1 MTWNIDTSHTRAL
14 FAVRHMMISTVR
26 GQFDKVS
33 GKVDFNQDN
42 PELSSV
48 EVSIDAASFD
58 TKDPQRDA
66 HLRSPDFLDV
76 EKYPFITF
84 KSTKVEKTGDN
95 TGLITGDLTI
105 RDVTRPVT
113 LNTEFNG
120 VAKAPWGTTS
130 AGFTATTK
138 INRKDFG
145 LVWNVALETGGV
157 LVGEEVSI
165 TLEVEIIKT
174 A

>member
-1 MTWNIDTSHTRAL
+1 MAWNIDTSHTRAL

-26 GQFDKVS
+26 GQFDKVT
-33 GKVDFNQDN
+33 GTVDFNQAN

-58 TKDPQRDA
+58 TKDAQRDG
-66 HLRSPDFLDV
+66 HLRSPDFLNV
-76 EKYPFITF
+76 EAYPAITF
-84 KSTKVEKTGDN
+84 KSTQVEKTGDT
-95 TGLITGDLTI
+95 TGRITGDLTI
-105 RDVTRPVT
+105 RDITRPVV
-113 LNTEFNG
+113 LEAEFNG
-120 VAKAPWGTTS
+120 VAKAPWGATS

-157 LVGEEVSI
+157 LVGEDVTI
-165 TLEVEIIKT
+165 TLEVEIVQ
-174 A
+174 AA

>member
-1 MTWNIDTSHTRAL
+1 
-14 FAVRHMMISTVR
+14 MMISTVR
-26 GQFDKVS
+26 GQFDKVT
-33 GKVDFNQDN
+33 GTVDFNQEN
-42 PELSSV
+42 PELSTV
-48 EVSIDAASFD
+48 AVNIDAASFD
-58 TKDPQRDA
+58 TKDAQRDG

-76 EKYPFITF
+76 EKYPAITF
-84 KSTKVEKTGDN
+84 KSTQVEKTGDN

-105 RDVTRPVT
+105 REVTRSVV

-120 VAKAPWGTTS
+120 VAKAPWGATS

-165 TLEVEIIKT
+165 TLEVEIVQ
-174 A
+174 AA

>member
-33 GKVDFNQDN
+33 GTVDFNQDN

-58 TKDPQRDA
+58 TKDPQRDG

-120 VAKAPWGTTS
+120 VAKSPWGTTS

-165 TLEVEIIKT
+165 TLEVEIVKT

>member
-1 MTWNIDTSHTRAL
+1 MAWNIDTSHTRAL

-26 GQFDKVS
+26 GQFDKVT
-33 GKVDFNQDN
+33 GTVNFNQEN
-42 PELSSV
+42 PELSTV

-58 TKDPQRDA
+58 TKDAQRDG

-76 EKYPFITF
+76 EKYPAITF

-105 RDVTRPVT
+105 RDVTRSVV

-120 VAKAPWGTTS
+120 VAKAPWGSTS

-157 LVGEEVSI
+157 LVGEDVSI
-165 TLEVEIIKT
+165 TLEVEIVQ
-174 A
+174 AA